1 MPTFIDMSTLTKRS
15 TLTGNEEFQVSAT
28 EKVTSRQ
35 IANLFDAMQAKLTGF
50 ANQTTGV
57 TSISSASTILQAF
70 QNIYRIVGNGGV
82 KIVTNGLAYNGFVC
96 WSGSTCYGIVFNVA
110 DNIMYTRNAFTQN
123 PPTALTDQQWIDAI
137 VNSGSA
143 FRMDADMVPLSIT
156 DFKGT
161 VNNARVR
168 KLPVGGIIP
177 FYSTGGDQKPTSEAL
192 IGILQKVSAGQINY
206 FAQDV
211 GSNNFY
217 VGNAI
222 TTLIKWTQIGAGGS
236 GIDVIAIEGGEQIGK
251 QIVAADW
258 GDNPVGKM
266 KGIVVTNP
274 TGLVEAYLPLF
285 KDSAS
290 AGGIKFFNGF
300 VQCVDGGSARLY
312 SATMYPCADDGT
324 LISEGP
330 TYAMITIGVDG
341 NVIDY
346 YEYPAVVL
354 SPIPGYKEL
363 VSVWSLITGAGT
375 GSLVTMNFNREVPR
389 SAKIILCGS
398 IRQTGDPTSEA
409 FYNIP
414 LTVPNIDPN
423 TGLGILVEVSSA
435 YLASVMDDRTVG
447 TIRIRVASLKMGKTG
462 VSGLN
467 LVVQSKNING
477 ASSSY
482 MFLKLYSNC

>member
-1 MPTFIDMSTLTKRS
+1 MPTFIDMSRLTKRS
-15 TLTGNEEFQVSAT
+15 ALTGNEELQVSAT
-28 EKVTSRQ
+28 EKVTSQQ
-35 IANLFDAMQAKLTGF
+35 IANLFNAMRAKLTGF

-96 WSGSTCYGIVFNVA
+96 WSGSTCYGIVFNVT

-143 FRMDADMVPLSIT
+143 FRMDANMVPLSIK

-161 VNNARVR
+161 VNNARVQ

-177 FYSTGGDQKPTSEAL
+177 FYSTGGDQKPTDLAL
-192 IGILQKVSAGQINY
+192 IGILQKVSAGQINF

-211 GSNNFY
+211 RSNNFY
-217 VGNAI
+217 LGNTT

-274 TGLVEAYLPLF
+274 TGLIEAYFPLF
-285 KDSAS
+285 KESINA
-290 AGGIKFFNGF
+290 IKFFHGF
-300 VQCVDGGSARLY
+300 VQCIDKSNDTLY

-324 LISEGP
+324 LTSEGP
-330 TYAMITIGVDG
+330 TYVMINIRTDG
-341 NVIDY
+341 TAIDC
-346 YEYPAVVL
+346 YEYPCVIH
-354 SPIPGYKEL
+354 SPIPGYREL
-363 VSVWSLITGAGT
+363 VSEWPLITGTGT
-375 GSLVTMNFNREVPR
+375 GSKVTINFNREIPR
-389 SAKIILCGS
+389 NAKIILCGS
-398 IRQTGDPTSEA
+398 IRQTSDPTSDA

-414 LTVPNIDPN
+414 LTVPNIDLN
-423 TGLGILVEVSSA
+423 TGRGILVEVSSA
-435 YLASVMDDRTVG
+435 YLASAMDNKTVG
-447 TIRIRVASLKMGKTG
+447 TIRLMVTSPKMGKTG
-462 VSGLN
+462 ISGLN
-467 LVVQSKNING
+467 ITVQSKNING

-482 MFLKLYSNC
+482 MFLKLCSDC

>member
-1 MPTFIDMSTLTKRS
+1 MPTFIDMSRLTKRS
-15 TLTGNEEFQVSAT
+15 TLTGNEELQVSAT
-28 EKVTSRQ
+28 EKVTSQQ
-35 IANLFDAMQAKLTGF
+35 IANLFNAMQAKLTGF

-96 WSGSTCYGIVFNVA
+96 WSGSTCYGIVFNVT

-137 VNSGSA
+137 VNNGTA
-143 FRMDADMVPLSIT
+143 FRLDANMVPLSIT

-161 VNNARVR
+161 VNNARVQ

-192 IGILQKVSAGQINY
+192 IGILQKVSAGQINF

-217 VGNAI
+217 LGNAI

-258 GDNPVGKM
+258 GDNPIGKV

-274 TGLVEAYLPLF
+274 TGLIEAYFPLF
-285 KDSAS
+285 KYSANE
-290 AGGIKFFNGF
+290 IKFFYGF
-300 VQCVDGGSARLY
+300 VQCVDKSNGTLY

-330 TYAMITIGVDG
+330 TYVMITIGTDG
-341 NVIDY
+341 NAIDY
-346 YEYPAVVL
+346 YEYPSVIL

-363 VSVWSLITGAGT
+363 VSEWSLITGTGT
-375 GSLVTMNFNREVPR
+375 GAMVTINFDREVPR
-389 SAKIILCGS
+389 NAKIILCGS
-398 IRQTGDPTSEA
+398 IRQTGDPTSDA

-423 TGLGILVEVSSA
+423 TGRGILVEVSSA
-435 YLASVMDDRTVG
+435 YLASTMDDKTVG
-447 TIRIRVASLKMGKTG
+447 AIRLMVTSPKMGKTG
-462 VSGLN
+462 ISGLN
-467 LVVQSKNING
+467 ITVQSKNING

-482 MFLKLYSNC
+482 MFLKLYSNY

>member
-1 MPTFIDMSTLTKRS
+1 MPTFIDMSKLSKRS
-15 TLTGNEEFQVSAT
+15 ALTGNEEIQVSAT
-28 EKVTSRQ
+28 EKVTSQQ
-35 IANLFDAMQAKLTGF
+35 IANLFKAMQAKLTGF
-50 ANQTTGV
+50 NNQTTGV
-57 TSISSASTILQAF
+57 ISISSASTILQAF

-96 WSGSTCYGIVFNVA
+96 WSGSTCYGIVFNVM
-110 DNIMYTRNAFTQN
+110 DNIMYTRSAFTQN

-156 DFKGT
+156 NFKGT
-161 VNNARVR
+161 VYDARVQ

-177 FYSTGGDQKPTSEAL
+177 FYSTDGDQKPTDSPL
-192 IGILQKVSAGQINY
+192 IGILQKVGAGQINY
-206 FAQDV
+206 FAQDI

-217 VGNAI
+217 LGSSI
-222 TTLIKWTQIGAGGS
+222 TTLLKWTQIGAGGS
-236 GIDVIAIEGGEQIGK
+236 GIDVIAIEGGERIGK

-274 TGLVEAYLPLF
+274 TGLIEAYFPLF
-285 KDSAS
+285 KYSAH
-290 AGGIKFFNGF
+290 GIKFFYGF
-300 VQCVDGGSARLY
+300 VQCVDDGSVRLY

-324 LISEGP
+324 LISDGP
-330 TYAMITIGVDG
+330 TYVMITIGTDG
-341 NVIDY
+341 NAINY
-346 YEYPAVVL
+346 YEYPSVIL

-363 VSVWSLITGAGT
+363 VSEWSLITGTGT
-375 GSLVTMNFNREVPR
+375 GSMVTINFNREVPR
-389 SAKIILCGS
+389 DAKIILCGS
-398 IRQTGDPTSEA
+398 IRQTGDPTSDA

-423 TGLGILVEVSSA
+423 TGHGILVEVSSV
-435 YLASVMDDRTVG
+435 YLASTMDDKTVG
-447 TIRIRVASLKMGKTG
+447 AIRLRVTSHKMGKTG
-462 VSGLN
+462 ISGFN
-467 LVVQSKNING
+467 ITVQSKNING

-482 MFLKLYSNC
+482 MFLKLYSNY

>member
-1 MPTFIDMSTLTKRS
+1 MPTFIDMSKLTKRS

-28 EKVTSRQ
+28 EKATSQQ
-35 IANLFDAMQAKLTGF
+35 IANLFNAMQAKLTGF

-57 TSISSASTILQAF
+57 TSISSASTILRAF

-96 WSGSTCYGIVFNVA
+96 WSGSTCYGIVFNVT

-161 VNNARVR
+161 VNNARVQ

-177 FYSTGGDQKPTSEAL
+177 FYSTGGDQKPTDSAL
-192 IGILQKVSAGQINY
+192 IGILQKVSAGQINF

-217 VGNAI
+217 LGNAI

-236 GIDVIAIEGGEQIGK
+236 GLDVISLEGGNQIGN

-274 TGLVEAYLPLF
+274 TGLIEAYFPVF
-285 KDSAS
+285 KKSAN
-290 AGGIKFFNGF
+290 GIKFFYGF
-300 VQCVDGGSARLY
+300 VQCVDKSNGTLY

-330 TYAMITIGVDG
+330 TYVMITIGTDG

-346 YEYPAVVL
+346 YEYPSVIL

-363 VSVWSLITGAGT
+363 VSEWSLITGTGT
-375 GSLVTMNFNREVPR
+375 GAMVTINFNREVPR
-389 SAKIILCGS
+389 NAKIILCGS
-398 IRQTGDPTSEA
+398 IRQTGDPTSDA

-423 TGLGILVEVSSA
+423 TGRGILVEVSSL
-435 YLASVMDDRTVG
+435 YLGTAMDDKTVG
-447 TIRIRVASLKMGKTG
+447 AIRLMVTSPKMGKTG
-462 VSGLN
+462 ISGLN
-467 LVVQSKNING
+467 ITVQSKNING
-477 ASSSY
+477 GSSSY
-482 MFLKLYSNC
+482 MFLKLYSNY

>member
-28 EKVTSRQ
+28 EKVTSQQ
-35 IANLFDAMQAKLTGF
+35 IANLFNAMQAKLTGF

-57 TSISSASTILQAF
+57 TSISSASTILKAF

-96 WSGSTCYGIVFNVA
+96 WSGSTCYGIVFNVM
-110 DNIMYTRNAFTQN
+110 DNIIYTRNAFTQN

-156 DFKGT
+156 NFKGT
-161 VNNARVR
+161 VNNARVQ

-177 FYSTGGDQKPTSEAL
+177 FYSTGGDQKPTDSAL
-192 IGILQKVSAGQINY
+192 IGILQKVSAGQINF

-217 VGNAI
+217 LGNAI
-222 TTLIKWTQIGAGGS
+222 TTLIKWTPIGSGGS
-236 GIDVIAIEGGEQIGK
+236 EADVISIEGGERIGK
-251 QIVAADW
+251 QIIAANW

-274 TGLVEAYLPLF
+274 TGLIEAYFPLF
-285 KDSAS
+285 KSTDA
-290 AGGIKFFNGF
+290 IKFFYGF
-300 VQCVDGGSARLY
+300 VQCVDGGAARLY

-330 TYAMITIGVDG
+330 AYVMITIGPDG
-341 NVIDY
+341 DAIDY
-346 YEYPAVVL
+346 CEYPFVIL

-363 VSVWSLITGAGT
+363 VSEWSLITGAMT
-375 GSLVTMNFNREVPR
+375 GSKFTINFNREVPR

-398 IRQTGDPTSEA
+398 IRQTGDPTSDA

-414 LTVPNIDPN
+414 LTVPNIDLN
-423 TGLGILVEVSSA
+423 TGRGILVEVSSA
-435 YLASVMDDRTVG
+435 YLGSKLDDKSVG
-447 TIRIRVASLKMGKTG
+447 TIRLMVTSLKMGKTG
-462 VSGLN
+462 ISGLN
-467 LVVQSKNING
+467 IVVQSKNING

-482 MFLKLYSNC
+482 MFLKLYSDY

>member
-1 MPTFIDMSTLTKRS
+1 MPTFIDMSRLTKRS
-15 TLTGNEEFQVSAT
+15 ALTGNEEFQVSAT
-28 EKVTSRQ
+28 EKVTSQQ
-35 IANLFDAMQAKLTGF
+35 IANLFNAMQAKLTGF
-50 ANQTTGV
+50 ANQTTGA

-70 QNIYRIVGNGGV
+70 QNMYRIVGNGGV

-96 WSGSTCYGIVFNVA
+96 WSGSTCYGIVFNVT

-161 VNNARVR
+161 VNNARVQ

-217 VGNAI
+217 LGNAI

-236 GIDVIAIEGGEQIGK
+236 GLDVISLEGGNQIGN

-274 TGLVEAYLPLF
+274 TGLIEAYFPMF
-285 KDSAS
+285 KESAN
-290 AGGIKFFNGF
+290 GIKFFYGF
-300 VQCVDGGSARLY
+300 VQCVDKSNGTLY

-330 TYAMITIGVDG
+330 TYVMITIGTDG
-341 NVIDY
+341 DVIDY
-346 YEYPAVVL
+346 YEYPSVIL

-363 VSVWSLITGAGT
+363 VSEWSLITGTGT
-375 GSLVTMNFNREVPR
+375 GAMVTINFDREVPR
-389 SAKIILCGS
+389 NAKIILCGS
-398 IRQTGDPTSEA
+398 IRQTGDPTSDA

-423 TGLGILVEVSSA
+423 TGRGILVEVSSL
-435 YLASVMDDRTVG
+435 YLGTAMDDKTVG
-447 TIRIRVASLKMGKTG
+447 AIRLMVTSPKMGKTG
-462 VSGLN
+462 ISGLN
-467 LVVQSKNING
+467 ITVQSKNING
-477 ASSSY
+477 GSSSY
-482 MFLKLYSNC
+482 MFLKLYSNY

>member
-1 MPTFIDMSTLTKRS
+1 MPTFIDMSKLTKRS

-50 ANQTTGV
+50 NNQTTGV
-57 TSISSASTILQAF
+57 ISISSASTILQAF

-96 WSGSTCYGIVFNVA
+96 WSGSTCYGIVFNVT

-161 VNNARVR
+161 VNNARVQ

-177 FYSTGGDQKPTSEAL
+177 FYSTGGDQKPTDSAL

-217 VGNAI
+217 LGNAI

-266 KGIVVTNP
+266 KGIVVTYP
-274 TGLVEAYLPLF
+274 TGLIEAYFPLF
-285 KDSAS
+285 KESANE
-290 AGGIKFFNGF
+290 IKFFYGF
-300 VQCVDGGSARLY
+300 VQCVDGGDARLY
-312 SATMYPCADDGT
+312 SATMYPCAGDGT

-330 TYAMITIGVDG
+330 TYVMITIGTDG
-341 NVIDY
+341 NAIDY
-346 YEYPAVVL
+346 YEYPSVIL
-354 SPIPGYKEL
+354 SPIPGYKVL
-363 VSVWSLITGAGT
+363 VEDWPLITGAGT
-375 GSLVTMNFNREVPR
+375 GSMYTINFDREIPPT
-389 SAKIILCGS
+389 AKIILCGS
-398 IRQTGDPTSEA
+398 IRQTGDPSSEA

-414 LTVPNIDPN
+414 LTVPNINPN
-423 TGLGILVEVSSA
+423 TIGHGILVEVSSA
-435 YLASVMDDRTVG
+435 YLASTMDDKTVG
-447 TIRIRVASLKMGKTG
+447 TIRLMVTSLKIGKTG
-462 VSGLN
+462 ISGLN
-467 LVVQSKNING
+467 ITVQSKNISG

>member
-1 MPTFIDMSTLTKRS
+1 MPTFIDMSRLTKRS

-35 IANLFDAMQAKLTGF
+35 IANLFNAMQAKLTGF

-57 TSISSASTILQAF
+57 ISISSASTILQAF

-96 WSGSTCYGIVFNVA
+96 WSGSTCYGIVFNVT

-177 FYSTGGDQKPTSEAL
+177 FYSTGGDQKPTDSAL
-192 IGILQKVSAGQINY
+192 IGILQKVSAGQINF

-217 VGNAI
+217 LGNAI

-274 TGLVEAYLPLF
+274 TGLIETYFPLF
-285 KDSAS
+285 KESAN
-290 AGGIKFFNGF
+290 GIKFFYGF
-300 VQCVDGGSARLY
+300 VQCVDKSNGTLY

-330 TYAMITIGVDG
+330 TYVMITIGTDG
-341 NVIDY
+341 NAIDY
-346 YEYPAVVL
+346 YEYPSVIL
-354 SPIPGYKEL
+354 SPIPGYKVL
-363 VSVWSLITGAGT
+363 VEDWPFFIEETTHSGETRKISFDRKI
-375 GSLVTMNFNREVPR
+375 SK
-389 SAKIILCGS
+389 SAKLYV
-398 IRQTGDPTSEA
+398 TGKVHATQSVSSDIVL
-409 FYNIP
+409 NIP
-414 LTVPNIDPN
+414 LTPVNISVSNGKGALIDISSLFFN
-423 TGLGILVEVSSA
+423 SISESIAARILVTSVDLSA
-435 YLASVMDDRTVG
+435 DGISAF
-447 TIRIRVASLKMGKTG
+447 
-462 VSGLN
+462 N
-467 LVVQSKNING
+467 VVLQTKNIMHTDTYYATLSIYCNE
-477 ASSSY
+477 
-482 MFLKLYSNC
+482 

>member
-1 MPTFIDMSTLTKRS
+1 MPTFIDMSRLTKRS
-15 TLTGNEEFQVSAT
+15 ALTGNEEFQVSAT
-28 EKVTSRQ
+28 EKVTSQQ
-35 IANLFDAMQAKLTGF
+35 IANLFNAMQAKLTGF
-50 ANQTTGV
+50 ANQTTGA

-70 QNIYRIVGNGGV
+70 QNMYRIVGNGGV

-96 WSGSTCYGIVFNVA
+96 WSGSTCYGIVFNVT
-110 DNIMYTRNAFTQN
+110 DSIIYTHNAFTQN
-123 PPTALTDQQWIDAI
+123 SPTTLTDQQWIDAI
-137 VNSGSA
+137 VNNGTA
-143 FRMDADMVPLSIT
+143 FRLDANMVPLSIT

-161 VNNARVR
+161 VNNARVQ

-217 VGNAI
+217 LGNAI

-236 GIDVIAIEGGEQIGK
+236 GLDVISLEGGNQIGN

-258 GDNPVGKM
+258 GDNPIGKV

-274 TGLVEAYLPLF
+274 TGLIEAYFPMF
-285 KDSAS
+285 KESAN
-290 AGGIKFFNGF
+290 AIKFFYGF
-300 VQCVDGGSARLY
+300 VQCVDKSNGALY

-330 TYAMITIGVDG
+330 TYVMITIGSDG
-341 NVIDY
+341 NAIDY
-346 YEYPAVVL
+346 YEYPSVIL

-363 VSVWSLITGAGT
+363 VSEWSLITGTGT
-375 GSLVTMNFNREVPR
+375 GAMVTINFDREVPR
-389 SAKIILCGS
+389 NAKIILCGS
-398 IRQTGDPTSEA
+398 IRQTGDPTSDA

-423 TGLGILVEVSSA
+423 TGRGILVEVSSA
-435 YLASVMDDRTVG
+435 YLASTMDDKTVG
-447 TIRIRVASLKMGKTG
+447 TIRLMVTSPKMGKTG
-462 VSGLN
+462 ISGLN
-467 LVVQSKNING
+467 ITVQSKNING

-482 MFLKLYSNC
+482 MFLKLYSNY

>member
-1 MPTFIDMSTLTKRS
+1 MPTFIDMSRLTKRS

-35 IANLFDAMQAKLTGF
+35 IANLFNAMQAKLTGF

-57 TSISSASTILQAF
+57 ISISSASTILQAF

-96 WSGSTCYGIVFNVA
+96 WSGSTCYGIVFNVT

-177 FYSTGGDQKPTSEAL
+177 FYSTGGDQKPTDSAL
-192 IGILQKVSAGQINY
+192 IGILQKVSAGQINF

-217 VGNAI
+217 LGNAI

-274 TGLVEAYLPLF
+274 TGLIETYFPLF
-285 KDSAS
+285 KESAN
-290 AGGIKFFNGF
+290 GIKFFYGF
-300 VQCVDGGSARLY
+300 VQCVDKSNGTLY

-330 TYAMITIGVDG
+330 TYVMITIGTDG
-341 NVIDY
+341 NAIDY
-346 YEYPAVVL
+346 YEYPSVIL
-354 SPIPGYKEL
+354 SPIPGYKVL
-363 VSVWSLITGAGT
+363 VEDWPFFIEEITPSGET
-375 GSLVTMNFNREVPR
+375 RKISFDRKISK
-389 SAKIILCGS
+389 SAKLYV
-398 IRQTGDPTSEA
+398 TGKVYATESWSSDIVL
-409 FYNIP
+409 NIP
-414 LTVPNIDPN
+414 LTPVNISVSNGKGALIDISSLFFN
-423 TGLGILVEVSSA
+423 SISESIAARILVTSVDLSA
-435 YLASVMDDRTVG
+435 DGISAF
-447 TIRIRVASLKMGKTG
+447 
-462 VSGLN
+462 N
-467 LVVQSKNING
+467 VVLQTKNIMHTDMYYATLSIYCNE
-477 ASSSY
+477 
-482 MFLKLYSNC
+482 

>member
-28 EKVTSRQ
+28 EKVTSQQ
-35 IANLFDAMQAKLTGF
+35 IANLFNAMQAKLTGF

-96 WSGSTCYGIVFNVA
+96 WSGSTCYGIVFNVT

-156 DFKGT
+156 NFKGA

-177 FYSTGGDQKPTSEAL
+177 FYSTGGDQKPTDSAL
-192 IGILQKVSAGQINY
+192 IGILQKVSAGQINF

-217 VGNAI
+217 LGNAI
-222 TTLIKWTQIGAGGS
+222 TTLIKWTPIGGGGS
-236 GIDVIAIEGGEQIGK
+236 EADVISIEGGEQIGK
-251 QIVAADW
+251 QIIAADW

-274 TGLVEAYLPLF
+274 TALIEKYFPLF
-285 KDSAS
+285 KYSAN
-290 AGGIKFFNGF
+290 GIKFFYGF
-300 VQCVDGGSARLY
+300 VQCVDGGADRFY

-324 LISEGP
+324 LVSEGP
-330 TYAMITIGVDG
+330 TYVMITIKIDG

-346 YEYPAVVL
+346 YEYPSVIL
-354 SPIPGYKEL
+354 SPIPGYKAL
-363 VSVWSLITGAGT
+363 VSEWSLSTGT
-375 GSLVTMNFNREVPR
+375 GTGVMLTINFNREVPR
-389 SAKIILCGS
+389 NAQIILCGS
-398 IRQTGDPTSEA
+398 IRQTGDPTSDA

-423 TGLGILVEVSSA
+423 TGRGILVEVSSA
-435 YLASVMDDRTVG
+435 YIPSTEDNKTVG
-447 TIRIRVASLKMGKTG
+447 TIRLMVTSPKMGKTG
-462 VSGLN
+462 ISGLN
-467 LVVQSKNING
+467 IVVQSKNITG

-482 MFLKLYSNC
+482 MFLKLYSNY

>member
-1 MPTFIDMSTLTKRS
+1 MPTFIDMSRLTKRS
-15 TLTGNEEFQVSAT
+15 TLTGNEELQVSAT
-28 EKVTSRQ
+28 EKVTSQQ
-35 IANLFDAMQAKLTGF
+35 IANLFNAMQAKLTGF

-96 WSGSTCYGIVFNVA
+96 WSGSTCYGIVFNVT

-123 PPTALTDQQWIDAI
+123 SPTALTDQQWIDAI

-143 FRMDADMVPLSIT
+143 FRMGADMVPLGIT
-156 DFKGT
+156 DFKGA
-161 VNNARVR
+161 VNNARVQ

-177 FYSTGGDQKPTSEAL
+177 FYSRGGDQKPTNSAL
-192 IGILQKVSAGQINY
+192 IGILQKVSAGQINF
-206 FAQDV
+206 FAQDI

-217 VGNAI
+217 IGNAM

-236 GIDVIAIEGGEQIGK
+236 GIDVIAIEGGERIGK

-274 TGLVEAYLPLF
+274 TGLIEAYFPLF
-285 KDSAS
+285 KNSAN
-290 AGGIKFFNGF
+290 GIKFFHGF
-300 VQCVDGGSARLY
+300 VQCVDSGADIY

-330 TYAMITIGVDG
+330 TYVMITIGTNG

-346 YEYPAVVL
+346 YEYPSVIL

-363 VSVWSLITGAGT
+363 VREWSLITGT
-375 GSLVTMNFNREVPR
+375 GNGAKVTINFDREVPR
-389 SAKIILCGS
+389 NAKIILCGS
-398 IRQTGDPTSEA
+398 MRKTGDPTSDA

-423 TGLGILVEVSSA
+423 TGRGILVEVSSL
-435 YLASVMDDRTVG
+435 YLSSTVMDGKTVG
-447 TIRIRVASLKMGKTG
+447 TIRLMVTSLKMGKTG
-462 VSGLN
+462 ISGLN
-467 LVVQSKNING
+467 ITVQKQNIIE
-477 ASSSY
+477 AFSY
-482 MFLKLYSNC
+482 MFLKLYSNY

>member
-1 MPTFIDMSTLTKRS
+1 MPTFIDMSRLTKRS

-70 QNIYRIVGNGGV
+70 QNMYRIVGNGAV
-82 KIVTNGLAYNGFVC
+82 KIITNGAAYNGFVC
-96 WSGSTCYGIVFNVA
+96 WSGSTCYGIVFNVT

-161 VNNARVR
+161 VNNARVQ

-177 FYSTGGDQKPTSEAL
+177 FYSTGGDQKPTDSAL
-192 IGILQKVSAGQINY
+192 IGILQKVSAGQINF

-217 VGNAI
+217 LGNAI

-236 GIDVIAIEGGEQIGK
+236 GIDVIAIEGGERIGK

-274 TGLVEAYLPLF
+274 TGLIEAYFPLF
-285 KDSAS
+285 KNSAN
-290 AGGIKFFNGF
+290 GIKFFYGF
-300 VQCVDGGSARLY
+300 VQCVDGGGARLY

-324 LISEGP
+324 LYSEGP
-330 TYAMITIGVDG
+330 TYVMITIGTDG
-341 NVIDY
+341 NAIDY
-346 YEYPAVVL
+346 YEYPSVIL

-363 VSVWSLITGAGT
+363 VSEWSLVAGT
-375 GSLVTMNFNREVPR
+375 VNGSKVTINFNREVPR
-389 SAKIILCGS
+389 NAKIILCGS
-398 IRQTGDPTSEA
+398 IRQTNDPTSDA

-423 TGLGILVEVSSA
+423 TGRGILVEVSSP
-435 YLASVMDDRTVG
+435 YLTPIVDNKIVG
-447 TIRIRVASLKMGKTG
+447 AIRLMVTSPKMGKTG
-462 VSGLN
+462 ISGLN
-467 LVVQSKNING
+467 ITVQSKNING
-477 ASSSY
+477 ASLNY

>member
-1 MPTFIDMSTLTKRS
+1 MPTFIDMSRLTKRS
-15 TLTGNEEFQVSAT
+15 TLTGNEELQVSAT
-28 EKVTSRQ
+28 EKVTSQQ
-35 IANLFDAMQAKLTGF
+35 IANLFNAMQAKLTGF

-96 WSGSTCYGIVFNVA
+96 WSGSTCYGIVFNVT

-137 VNSGSA
+137 VNNGTA
-143 FRMDADMVPLSIT
+143 FRLDANMVPLSIT

-161 VNNARVR
+161 VNNARVQ

-177 FYSTGGDQKPTSEAL
+177 FYSVGGDQKPTSEAL

-217 VGNAI
+217 LGNAI

-236 GIDVIAIEGGEQIGK
+236 GIDVIAIDGGEQIGN
-251 QIVAADW
+251 QIISADW
-258 GDNPVGKM
+258 GDSAVGKI
-266 KGIVVTNP
+266 KAILVTNP
-274 TGLVEAYLPLF
+274 TGLIEAYFPLF
-285 KDSAS
+285 KYSAN
-290 AGGIKFFNGF
+290 GIKFFHGF
-300 VQCVDGGSARLY
+300 VQCVDSGAGRLY

-330 TYAMITIGVDG
+330 TYVMITIGTDG

-346 YEYPAVVL
+346 YEYPSVIL

-363 VSVWSLITGAGT
+363 VSESILYKR
-375 GSLVTMNFNREVPR
+375 NNR
-389 SAKIILCGS
+389 
-398 IRQTGDPTSEA
+398 
-409 FYNIP
+409 
-414 LTVPNIDPN
+414 
-423 TGLGILVEVSSA
+423 
-435 YLASVMDDRTVG
+435 
-447 TIRIRVASLKMGKTG
+447 
-462 VSGLN
+462 
-467 LVVQSKNING
+467 
-477 ASSSY
+477 
-482 MFLKLYSNC
+482 

>member
-1 MPTFIDMSTLTKRS
+1 MPTFIDMSKLTKRS

-28 EKVTSRQ
+28 EKATSQQ
-35 IANLFDAMQAKLTGF
+35 IANLFNAMQAKLTGF

-57 TSISSASTILQAF
+57 TSITSASTILQAF
-70 QNIYRIVGNGGV
+70 QNMYRIVGNGAV
-82 KIVTNGLAYNGFVC
+82 KIITNGAAYNGFVC
-96 WSGSTCYGIVFNVA
+96 WSGSTCYGIVFNIV
-110 DNIMYTRNAFTQN
+110 DNIIYSRNGFTQN
-123 PPTALTDQQWIDAI
+123 PPTALTDQQWIDTI
-137 VNSGSA
+137 VNNGLA
-143 FRMDADMVPLSIT
+143 FRMDANMTPLNIT
-156 DFKGT
+156 DFKAT
-161 VNNARVR
+161 VNNARVQ

-177 FYSTGGDQKPTSEAL
+177 FYSVGGDQKPTSEAL

-217 VGNAI
+217 LGNAI

-274 TGLVEAYLPLF
+274 TGLIEAYFPLF
-285 KDSAS
+285 KESANE
-290 AGGIKFFNGF
+290 IKFFYGF
-300 VQCVDGGSARLY
+300 VQCVDKSNGTLY
-312 SATMYPCADDGT
+312 SATMYPCADDGA

-330 TYAMITIGVDG
+330 TYVMITIGTDG
-341 NVIDY
+341 NAIDY
-346 YEYPAVVL
+346 YEYPSVIL

-363 VSVWSLITGAGT
+363 VSEWSLITGTGT
-375 GSLVTMNFNREVPR
+375 GSMVTINFNREVPR
-389 SAKIILCGS
+389 NAKIILCGS
-398 IRQTGDPTSEA
+398 IRQTGDPTSDA

-423 TGLGILVEVSSA
+423 TGRGILVEVSSA
-435 YLASVMDDRTVG
+435 YLASTMDDKTVG
-447 TIRIRVASLKMGKTG
+447 TIRLMVTSPKMGKTG
-462 VSGLN
+462 ISGLN
-467 LVVQSKNING
+467 ITVQSKNING

-482 MFLKLYSNC
+482 MFLKLYSNY

>member
-1 MPTFIDMSTLTKRS
+1 MPTFIDMSKLTKRS

-28 EKVTSRQ
+28 EKATSQQ
-35 IANLFDAMQAKLTGF
+35 IANLFNAMQAKLTGF
-50 ANQTTGV
+50 ANQTTGA

-70 QNIYRIVGNGGV
+70 QNMYRIVGNGGV

-96 WSGSTCYGIVFNVA
+96 WSGSTCYGIVFNVT
-110 DNIMYTRNAFTQN
+110 DSIIYTHNAFTQN
-123 PPTALTDQQWIDAI
+123 SPTTLTDQQWIDAI
-137 VNSGSA
+137 VNNGTA
-143 FRMDADMVPLSIT
+143 FRLDANMVPLSIT

-161 VNNARVR
+161 VNNARVQ

-217 VGNAI
+217 LGNAI

-236 GIDVIAIEGGEQIGK
+236 GLDVISLEGGNQIGN

-274 TGLVEAYLPLF
+274 TGLIEAYFPLF
-285 KDSAS
+285 KDRNE
-290 AGGIKFFNGF
+290 IKFFHGF
-300 VQCVDGGSARLY
+300 VQCVDGGAARLY

-330 TYAMITIGVDG
+330 TYVMITIGTDG
-341 NVIDY
+341 NAIDY
-346 YEYPAVVL
+346 YEYPSVIL

-363 VSVWSLITGAGT
+363 VSEFPFFITDSGETDKISFDRKISQNAKLYVT
-375 GSLVTMNFNREVPR
+375 GKVHASQSTFSDIVL
-389 SAKIILCGS
+389 
-398 IRQTGDPTSEA
+398 
-409 FYNIP
+409 NIP
-414 LTVPNIDPN
+414 LTPVNISVSNGKGALIDISSAFFN
-423 TGLGILVEVSSA
+423 SIGDNISARILVTSVDLSPDGISA
-435 YLASVMDDRTVG
+435 FNIVLQT
-447 TIRIRVASLKMGKTG
+447 
-462 VSGLN
+462 
-467 LVVQSKNING
+467 KNILPTDMYYATLSIYCNE
-477 ASSSY
+477 
-482 MFLKLYSNC
+482 